1 MVQMKYLVT
10 GGAGFIGSH
19 IARALLALG
28 HKVAI
33 IDDLSNS
40 KKESVPEGA
49 EFFEGTI
56 TDKNLLKKAM
66 ENCDGVFHL
75 AALVSVPKSM
85 EDPKYTLEVNALGTL
100 RILEVMREL
109 KVKKIVYSGTSAA
122 YGDQGS
128 TKKTEDMTPQTL
140 SPYAY
145 AKLESEYLI
154 KTYGHLYGMQSVIFR
169 YFNVFGPGQD
179 PSSPYSAVIALFT
192 SKIQKGENISIFGD
206 GKQTRDFVFVDDVV
220 NANLLAMNSSLT
232 GEVINIGRGESISI
246 LDLISVLGKIFNK
259 KIEPEFKAPRAGDI
273 VHSCADIS
281 KARNLLKFEPKVGLE
296 EGLRRCL

>member
-1 MVQMKYLVT
+1 MKYLVT

-19 IARALLALG
+19 IARALLAQG

-40 KKESVPEGA
+40 KIENVPAAA
-49 EFFEGTI
+49 EFFQGSI
-56 TDKNLLKKAM
+56 TDKNLLRESM
-66 ENCDGVFHL
+66 QNCDGVFHL

-85 EDPKYTLEVNALGTL
+85 ADPKYTLEVNALGTL
-100 RILEVMREL
+100 QILEAMREL
-109 KVKKIVYSGTSAA
+109 KIKKIVYSSTSAV

-128 TKKTEDMTPQTL
+128 VKNTEDMTPQTL

-154 KTYGHLYGMQSVIFR
+154 KTYSHLYGIQSVIFR

-179 PSSPYSAVIALFT
+179 PSSPYSAVIALF
-192 SKIQKGENISIFGD
+192 SDKIKKGEKISVYGD
-206 GKQTRDFVFVDDVV
+206 GSQTRDFIFVDDVV
-220 NANLLAMNSSLT
+220 NANLLAMNSSVS
-232 GEVINIGRGESISI
+232 GEVMNIGRGESISI
-246 LDLISVLGKIFNK
+246 LDLISTLAKIHNSE
-259 KIEPEFKAPRAGDI
+259 IDPEFKSPRVGDI

-281 KARNLLKFEPKVGLE
+281 KARKLLGFNPKVTLD
-296 EGLRRCL
+296 EGLRKCL

>member
-1 MVQMKYLVT
+1 MKYLVT

-19 IARALLALG
+19 VARALLALG

-40 KKESVPEGA
+40 KKESVPKGA
-49 EFFEGTI
+49 EFFQGTI

-66 ENCDGVFHL
+66 QNCDGVFHL

-85 EDPKYTLEVNALGTL
+85 ENPKYTLEVNALGTL

-109 KVKKIVYSGTSAA
+109 GVKKIVYSGTSAA

-128 TKKTEDMTPQTL
+128 AKNTEDMNPQTL

-154 KTYGHLYGMQSVIFR
+154 KTYGHLYGIQSVIFR

-220 NANLLAMNSSLT
+220 NANLLAMNSSLR

-259 KIEPEFKAPRAGDI
+259 KIEPEFKAPRHGDI

-281 KARNLLKFEPKVGLE
+281 KARVILGFDPKVNLE
-296 EGLRRCL
+296 DGLRRYLT

>member
-1 MVQMKYLVT
+1 MKCLVT

-19 IARALLALG
+19 IARELLKQG
-28 HKVAI
+28 HQVAI

-40 KKESVPEGA
+40 KKENVPVGA
-49 EFFEGTI
+49 EFFEGSI
-56 TDKNLLKKAM
+56 TDANLVRESM
-66 ENCDGVFHL
+66 QNCDGVFHL

-85 EDPKYTLEVNALGTL
+85 ADPKYTLEVNALGTL
-100 RILEVMREL
+100 RILEAMREL
-109 KVKKIVYSGTSAA
+109 KIKKIVYSSTSAV

-128 TKKTEDMTPQTL
+128 TKNTEDMTPQTL

-154 KTYGHLYGMQSVIFR
+154 KTYSYLYGIESVIFR

-192 SKIQKGENISIFGD
+192 DKIKKGEKISVYGD
-206 GKQTRDFVFVDDVV
+206 GSQTRDFVFVDDVV
-220 NANLLAMNSSLT
+220 NANLLAMNSSVSA
-232 GEVINIGRGESISI
+232 EVMNIGRGESISI
-246 LDLISVLGKIFNK
+246 LDLIAVFGKIFGQ
-259 KIEPEFKAPRAGDI
+259 KIEPDFKAPRVGDI

-281 KARNLLKFEPKVGLE
+281 KARNLLGFEPKVNLE
-296 EGLRRCL
+296 EGLIKCL

>member
-1 MVQMKYLVT
+1 MKYLVT

-40 KKESVPEGA
+40 KKENVPEGA
-49 EFFEGTI
+49 EFFQGSI
-56 TDKNLLKKAM
+56 TDKTLLKASLRDV
-66 ENCDGVFHL
+66 DGVFHL

-128 TKKTEDMTPQTL
+128 AKNTEDMTPQTL

-145 AKLESEYLI
+145 SKLESEYLI
-154 KTYGHLYGMQSVIFR
+154 KTYGHLYGIQSVIFR

-192 SKIQKGENISIFGD
+192 SKIQKGEKISVYGD
-206 GKQTRDFVFVDDVV
+206 GKQTRDFIFVDDVV
-220 NANLLAMNSSLT
+220 AANLLAMNSSVNN
-232 GEVINIGRGESISI
+232 EVINIGRGESISI
-246 LDLISVLGKIFNK
+246 LDLISVLGKIFNQ
-259 KIEPEFKAPRAGDI
+259 KIEPEFKAPRSGDI
-273 VHSCADIS
+273 LHSCADVS
-281 KARNLLKFEPKVGLE
+281 KARKLLSFDPKVNLE
-296 EGLRRCL
+296 EGLRRFI